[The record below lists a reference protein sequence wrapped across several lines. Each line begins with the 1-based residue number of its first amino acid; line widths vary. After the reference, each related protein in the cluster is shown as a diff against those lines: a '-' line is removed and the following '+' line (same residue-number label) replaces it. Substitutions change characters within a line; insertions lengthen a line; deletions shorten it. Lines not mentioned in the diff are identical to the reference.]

1 MKHTS
6 IKSPRFFQ
14 FTKNEICS
22 IDMSNPTDTQI
33 GTRATRHRLPERAKI
48 FIVRPPMSTLKPP
61 LAIGKE
67 KDPVCFPCL
76 LFVGEVASENLASFP
91 AALLGLILH

>member
-22 IDMSNPTDTQI
+22 IDMSNPTDPQI
-33 GTRATRHRLPERAKI
+33 GTRADRHPPRAKI
-48 FIVRPPMSTLKPP
+48 FIMRPPMTTLKPP

-76 LFVGEVASENLASFP
+76 LFVGEFGSENLAAFP
-91 AALLGLILH
+91 AKILG